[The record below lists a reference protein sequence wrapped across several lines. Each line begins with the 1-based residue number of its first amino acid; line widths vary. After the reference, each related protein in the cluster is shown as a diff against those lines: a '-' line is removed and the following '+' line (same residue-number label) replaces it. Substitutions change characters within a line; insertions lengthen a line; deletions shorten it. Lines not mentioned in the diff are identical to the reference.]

1 MIDPALRAVGIADA
15 APVLKLGGD
24 LDRPA
29 GAGIDPGGVVVL
41 VGTAARTHP
50 AGLDAGK
57 ERDRASAARVAPGAR
72 YGRGANRTCHHGKR
86 DANDARRPA
95 DCSRYPNAHAV
106 AMPIRRHRHTPGFL
120 LQNTV
125 LAGCPGALCG
135 IGIHLLERFDEPP
148 PALLSARG
156 VNEA

>member
-29 GAGIDPGGVVVL
+29 DAGIDPGDVVVL
-41 VGTAARTHP
+41 VGTAARIHP
-50 AGLDAGK
+50 VGLDADK
-57 ERDRASAARVAPGAR
+57 ARDRQSAGRVAPGAR
-72 YGRGANRTCHHGKR
+72 YGRG
-86 DANDARRPA
+86 ANDARRPA

-156 VNEA
+156 VNE